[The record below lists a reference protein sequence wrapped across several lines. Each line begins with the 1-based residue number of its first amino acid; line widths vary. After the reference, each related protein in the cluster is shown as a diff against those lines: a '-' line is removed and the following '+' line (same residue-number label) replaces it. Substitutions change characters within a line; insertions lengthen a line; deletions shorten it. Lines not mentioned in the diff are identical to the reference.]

1 MIALVAACCAQLS
14 PVREF
19 GLRLGMMWSV
29 AALPLLAG
37 PQVSGIIIQKEG
49 KYTGASIFGGITIIA
64 GSLLTFAPVFWR
76 RWRTRRG
83 KGQQEVAEDKV
94 VA

>member
-1 MIALVAACCAQLS
+1 
-14 PVREF
+14 
-19 GLRLGMMWSV
+19 MMWSV

-49 KYTGASIFGGITIIA
+49 KYTGASIFGGVTIIA

-76 RWRTRRG
+76 RWRARRDRRRQG
-83 KGQQEVAEDKV
+83 DGAEEV

>member
-1 MIALVAACCAQLS
+1 
-14 PVREF
+14 
-19 GLRLGMMWSV
+19 MWSV

-49 KYTGASIFGGITIIA
+49 KYTGASIFGGVTIIA

-76 RWRTRRG
+76 RWRARRE
-83 KGQQEVAEDKV
+83 KGQQENEEDKV

>member
-1 MIALVAACCAQLS
+1 
-14 PVREF
+14 
-19 GLRLGMMWSV
+19 MMWSV

-49 KYTGASIFGGITIIA
+49 RYTGASVFTGVSIIA

-76 RWRTRRG
+76 RWRARSGRG
-83 KGQQEVAEDKV
+83 KQGEEEEKTA
-94 VA
+94 A